1 MRSRLSRQ
9 RGMTAIGWV
18 AMVFLF
24 GMLAMAGLRLVPV
37 YVTSQSINS
46 IMRSVASS
54 QEAADIVQ
62 IRRSI
67 DRHLQVNDI
76 NIVTSRDFELV
87 REGGQRILVLDYE
100 HRVPFIG
107 SIDFIVSF
115 EKRQEVRRQ

>member
-1 MRSRLSRQ
+1 
-9 RGMTAIGWV
+9 MTAIGWV